1 MYQRHCVRQNVEAYY
16 LKLTPA
22 QQEISNS
29 TSRFITAAC
38 GRRFGKSFLAIN
50 EVAKRA
56 RNPNQRIAIVAPTYR
71 QVKGV
76 FWDELKNRLH
86 AVNWIKKINE
96 SDLCITLINN
106 SRIYLRSSDNYDS
119 LRGMSYHYL
128 VLDECADIQPE
139 AWFSVLR
146 PCISD
151 TQGDA
156 LFIGS
161 PKGRN
166 WFYDLWVNSKAQDNW
181 ESFQYTTLQGG
192 NVPEEELVQ
201 ARLDLD
207 ARTFE
212 QEYEAQFVTW
222 SLTVFYGFTD
232 ENIKKCPVEVSPY
245 MPLHCG
251 FDFNIDPGTCTV
263 GVHLGDDLYI
273 IDEIM
278 VYSSNTTEMIQEL
291 RLRYP
296 TNPIFA
302 YPDASGS
309 QRRTSANGLTD
320 HIILQNQG
328 FKLRVGNTNPSV
340 IDRINSTNARLCNS
354 KGERHLFIDPR
365 CRNLREALIKH
376 SYKEGSRIPDKNSGY
391 DHITDA
397 MSYSVYQM
405 WPIGRQYNSGGKPA
419 RRSIGKML

>member
-1 MYQRHCVRQNVEAYY
+1 

-22 QQEISNS
+22 QQEVSNS
-29 TSRFITAAC
+29 KSRFIISAC
-38 GRRFGKSFLAIN
+38 GRRWGKSFLGIN

-76 FWDELKNRLH
+76 FWDELKNRLR
-86 AVNWIKKINE
+86 AVNWVKKINE

-106 SRIYLRSSDNYDS
+106 SRIFLRSSDNFDS

-128 VLDECADIQPE
+128 VLDECADINPE
-139 AWFSVLR
+139 AWFSCLR
-146 PCISD
+146 PTISD

-166 WFYDLWVNSKAQDNW
+166 WFWDLWVNAKNSDEW

-192 NVPEEELVQ
+192 NVPPEEIAQ

-222 SLTVFYGFTD
+222 SQTVYYGFTD
-232 ENIKKCPVEVSPY
+232 DNVKACPQPITDY
-245 MPLHCG
+245 IPLHCG
-251 FDFNIDPGTCTV
+251 FDFNINPGTCTV
-263 GVHLGDDLYI
+263 GVQLGDDFYI

-278 VYSSNTTEMIQEL
+278 IYSSNTTEMVQEL

-296 TNPIFA
+296 TQPIFA
-302 YPDASGS
+302 YPDASGA

-328 FKLRVGNTNPSV
+328 FKLRVNNTNPSV
-340 IDRINSTNARLCNS
+340 IDRINSTNARFTNS
-354 KGERHLFIDPR
+354 AGEHHLFIDPR
-365 CRNLREALIKH
+365 CRNLRESFIKH
-376 SYKEGSRIPDKNSGY
+376 SYKENSRIPDKSQGW

-397 MSYSVYQM
+397 ASYCIHQLY
-405 WPIGRQYNSGGKPA
+405 PIGQKITPGKPP
-419 RRSIGKML
+419 RRNAGKMLS

>member
-1 MYQRHCVRQNVEAYY
+1 

-22 QQEISNS
+22 QQEVSNS
-29 TSRFITAAC
+29 KSRFIISAC
-38 GRRFGKSFLAIN
+38 GRRWGKSFLGIN

-76 FWDELKNRLH
+76 FWDELKNRLR
-86 AVNWIKKINE
+86 AVNWVKKINE

-106 SRIYLRSSDNYDS
+106 SRIFLRSSDNFDS

-128 VLDECADIQPE
+128 VLDECADINPE
-139 AWFSVLR
+139 AWFSCLR
-146 PCISD
+146 PTISD

-166 WFYDLWVNSKAQDNW
+166 WFWDLWVNAKNSDEW

-192 NVPEEELVQ
+192 NVPPEEIAQ

-222 SLTVFYGFTD
+222 SQTVYYGFTD
-232 ENIKKCPVEVSPY
+232 DNVKACPQPITDY
-245 MPLHCG
+245 IPLHCG
-251 FDFNIDPGTCTV
+251 FDFNINPGTCTV
-263 GVHLGDDLYI
+263 GVQLGEDFYI

-278 VYSSNTTEMIQEL
+278 IYSSNTTEMVQEL

-296 TNPIFA
+296 TQPIFA
-302 YPDASGS
+302 YPDASGA

-328 FKLRVGNTNPSV
+328 FKLRVNNTNPSV
-340 IDRINSTNARLCNS
+340 IDRINSTNARFTNS
-354 KGERHLFIDPR
+354 AGEHHLFIDPR
-365 CRNLREALIKH
+365 CRNLRESFIKH
-376 SYKEGSRIPDKNSGY
+376 SYKENSRIPDKSQGW

-397 MSYSVYQM
+397 ASYCIHQLY
-405 WPIGRQYNSGGKPA
+405 PIGQKITPGKPP
-419 RRSIGKML
+419 RRNAGKMLS

>member
-1 MYQRHCVRQNVEAYY
+1 

-22 QQEISNS
+22 QQEVSNS
-29 TSRFITAAC
+29 KSRFIISAC
-38 GRRFGKSFLAIN
+38 GRRWGKSFLGIN

-76 FWDELKNRLH
+76 FWDELKNRLR
-86 AVNWIKKINE
+86 AVNWVKKINE

-106 SRIYLRSSDNYDS
+106 SRIFLRSSDNFDS

-128 VLDECADIQPE
+128 VLDECADINPE
-139 AWFSVLR
+139 AWFSCLR
-146 PCISD
+146 PTISD

-166 WFYDLWVNSKAQDNW
+166 WFWDLWVNAKNSDEW

-192 NVPEEELVQ
+192 NVPPEEIAQ

-222 SLTVFYGFTD
+222 SQTVYYGFTD
-232 ENIKKCPVEVSPY
+232 DNVKACPQPITDY
-245 MPLHCG
+245 IPLHCG
-251 FDFNIDPGTCTV
+251 FDFNINPGTCTV
-263 GVHLGDDLYI
+263 GVQLGDDFYI

-278 VYSSNTTEMIQEL
+278 IYSSNTTEMVQEL

-296 TNPIFA
+296 TQPIFA
-302 YPDASGS
+302 YPDASGA

-328 FKLRVGNTNPSV
+328 FKLKVNNTNPSV
-340 IDRINSTNARLCNS
+340 IDRINSTNARFTNS
-354 KGERHLFIDPR
+354 AGEHHLFIDPR
-365 CRNLREALIKH
+365 CRNLRESFIKH
-376 SYKEGSRIPDKNSGY
+376 SYKENSRIPDKSTGY

-397 MSYSVYQM
+397 ASYCIHQLY
-405 WPIGRQYNSGGKPA
+405 PIGQKITPGKPP
-419 RRSIGKML
+419 RRNAGKMLS

>member
-1 MYQRHCVRQNVEAYY
+1 M
-16 LKLTPA
+16 KLTPA
-22 QQEISNS
+22 QQEVSNS
-29 TSRFITAAC
+29 KSRFITAAC
-38 GRRFGKSFLAIN
+38 GRRWGKSFLAIN

-76 FWDELKNRLH
+76 FWDELKNRLRD
-86 AVNWIKKINE
+86 VNWVKKINE

-106 SRIYLRSSDNYDS
+106 SRIFLRSSDNFDS

-128 VLDECADIQPE
+128 VLDECADINPE
-139 AWFSVLR
+139 AWFSCLR
-146 PCISD
+146 PTISD

-166 WFYDLWVNSKAQDNW
+166 WFWDLWVSAKNSDEW

-192 NVPEEELVQ
+192 NVPAEEIAQ

-222 SLTVFYGFTD
+222 SQTVYYGFTD
-232 ENIKKCPVEVSPY
+232 ENVKACPQPITDY
-245 MPLHCG
+245 IPLHCG
-251 FDFNIDPGTCTV
+251 FDFNINPGTCTV
-263 GVHLGDDLYI
+263 GVQLGEDFYI

-278 VYSSNTTEMIQEL
+278 IYSSNTTEMVQEL

-296 TNPIFA
+296 TQPIFA
-302 YPDASGS
+302 YPDASGA

-328 FKLRVGNTNPSV
+328 FKLRVNNTNPSV
-340 IDRINSTNARLCNS
+340 IDRINSTNARFTNS
-354 KGERHLFIDPR
+354 AGQQHLFIDPR
-365 CRNLREALIKH
+365 CRNLRESFIKH
-376 SYKEGSRIPDKNSGY
+376 SYKENSRIPDKSQGW

-397 MSYSVYQM
+397 ASYCIHQLY
-405 WPIGRQYNSGGKPA
+405 PIGQKITPGKPP
-419 RRSIGKML
+419 RRNAGRMLS

>member
-1 MYQRHCVRQNVEAYY
+1 METC
-16 LKLTPA
+16 LKLSPA
-22 QQEISNS
+22 QQTISDSNA
-29 TSRFITAAC
+29 RFRVAAC
-38 GRRFGKSFLAIN
+38 GRRFGKSWLAIN
-50 EVAKRA
+50 EVAKYG
-56 RNPNQRIAIVAPTYR
+56 RNPNQRICIVAPTYR
-71 QVKGV
+71 QVKQV
-76 FWDELKNRLH
+76 FWIELKDRLRS
-86 AVNWIKKINE
+86 VNWIKNINE
-96 SDLCITLINN
+96 SELTITLVNN
-106 SRIYLRSSDNYDS
+106 SRIFLRSADNFDS
-119 LRGMSYHYL
+119 IRGEKFN
-128 VLDECADIQPE
+128 VIFLDECADINPE

-146 PCISD
+146 PTISD

-166 WFYDLWVNSKAQDNW
+166 WFYDLWVNSKTKDNW
-181 ESFQYTTLQGG
+181 ESFQFTTLQGG
-192 NVPEEELVQ
+192 NVPQEELDQ
-201 ARLDLD
+201 AKLDLD
-207 ARTFE
+207 ARTYE
-212 QEYEAQFVTW
+212 QEYESQFVTW
-222 SLTVFYGFTD
+222 AQTVFYGFSD
-232 ENIKKCPVEVSPY
+232 ENVKECPVEVSAY
-245 MPLHCG
+245 MPLQCG
-251 FDFNIDPGTCTV
+251 FDFNISPGTCTV

-273 IDEIM
+273 IDEIII
-278 VYSSNTTEMIQEL
+278 YSSNTTEMIQEL
-291 RLRYP
+291 RHRYP